1 MIKIKR
7 YFILIPI
14 FALFGCDRVMD
25 VFDWL
30 EGTKTNVYV
39 MTNKPISIG
48 KKYISFNTQG
58 DAVVVGSKASICFVL
73 RGNFPLAAS
82 DVMEQEYDKYL
93 KGKNITAL
101 IQTEKNSKIEV
112 DKPYQSWSKY
122 GVIEKNDE
130 LAACIN
136 FKCASE
142 KLTVGTKIKSIDISA
157 SSPIKVKGI
166 YWTST
171 NRWDNIY

>member
-1 MIKIKR
+1 MIKMKR
-7 YFILIPI
+7 YIILIPV

-25 VFDWL
+25 LFDWL
-30 EGTKTNVYV
+30 EGTKTNIFVLSNVPV
-39 MTNKPISIG
+39 MIG
-48 KKYISFNTQG
+48 KKYSSFKIQG
-58 DAVVVGSKASICFVL
+58 EAIVVGSKASICFVL

-101 IQTEKNSKIEV
+101 IHTENDSKIEV

-142 KLTVGTKIKSIDISA
+142 KLTIGTKIKSIDISA
-157 SSPIKVKGI
+157 SSSVNVKGI